1 MVQLS
6 SQLCP
11 SHARLSV
18 MKEEAGGEVAFVAQD
33 PYGATRDLRAGG
45 AVPAAEP
52 ESQATEDRLRHLES
66 LTDATL
72 APLSFDDLLV
82 ELLDRVRDMIGADTA
97 AVLLL
102 DESLQYLVA
111 TAARGIEEEVYQGV
125 RVPVGQGFAGRVVAD
140 ERPVVIEQVDDT
152 TVFNPILF
160 QKGIRT
166 LLGVPLVTSDGVLG
180 VLHVGTLGDRRF
192 TAEDADLLQRA
203 AQHVALAARAGL
215 NKAERTAAR
224 ALQRSYLPSRLP
236 AVAGLD
242 LAARYIPGELIGV
255 GGDWYDVFPLPFG
268 GTAIAIGDVMG
279 HGLSAALAMSRLR
292 GALRAYSLEQPDP
305 AAVLSRLDRNFQH
318 FEDAELATVLYGYLE
333 PSLVRLHLS
342 SAGHLAPVLARPGE
356 QAALLAISPD
366 PPLGVATSTQRIS
379 VPIDVPLASV
389 LLFYTDGLVERPTV
403 PLGARLERLTRSVVP
418 GRAEAVCMAV
428 ARELIDK
435 DPPRDDVAML
445 AVRRLGMD

>member
-1 MVQLS
+1 
-6 SQLCP
+6 
-11 SHARLSV
+11 

-255 GGDWYDVFPLPFG
+255 GGDW
-268 GTAIAIGDVMG
+268 
-279 HGLSAALAMSRLR
+279 
-292 GALRAYSLEQPDP
+292 
-305 AAVLSRLDRNFQH
+305 
-318 FEDAELATVLYGYLE
+318 
-333 PSLVRLHLS
+333 
-342 SAGHLAPVLARPGE
+342 
-356 QAALLAISPD
+356 
-366 PPLGVATSTQRIS
+366 
-379 VPIDVPLASV
+379 
-389 LLFYTDGLVERPTV
+389 
-403 PLGARLERLTRSVVP
+403 
-418 GRAEAVCMAV
+418 
-428 ARELIDK
+428 
-435 DPPRDDVAML
+435 
-445 AVRRLGMD
+445 